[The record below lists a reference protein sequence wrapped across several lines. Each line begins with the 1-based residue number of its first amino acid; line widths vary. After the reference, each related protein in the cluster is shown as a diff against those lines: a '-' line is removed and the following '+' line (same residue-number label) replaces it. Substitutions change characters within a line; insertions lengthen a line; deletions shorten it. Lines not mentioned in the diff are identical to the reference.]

1 MSAAEDYLDQRIR
14 LVELRELECQRRER
28 QLEDTPPAPSVTA
41 GELVRRSALRIL
53 ELEHELA
60 DALEQEDYLDQRI
73 RLVELALLELEHELA
88 DALEQRDAARTL
100 AARLEAETASC
111 PTWIFHRI
119 DELDDPARDE
129 ARP

>member
-60 DALEQEDYLDQRI
+60 DALEQ
-73 RLVELALLELEHELA
+73 
-88 DALEQRDAARTL
+88 RDAARTL

>member
-41 GELVRRSALRIL
+41 GELVRRAALRI
-53 ELEHELA
+53 
-60 DALEQEDYLDQRI
+60 
-73 RLVELALLELEHELA
+73 LELEHELA

-111 PTWIFHRI
+111 PAWIFHLI
-119 DELDDPARDE
+119 DVLDDPARDE

>member
-28 QLEDTPPAPSVTA
+28 QLEDTSSVSSVTA
-41 GELVRRSALRIL
+41 GNLVRRAALRIL
-53 ELEHELA
+53 ELEHEL
-60 DALEQEDYLDQRI
+60 D
-73 RLVELALLELEHELA
+73 

>member
-41 GELVRRSALRIL
+41 GELVRHAAARIL
-53 ELEHELA
+53 ELEHA
-60 DALEQEDYLDQRI
+60 VRHAALRI
-73 RLVELALLELEHELA
+73 LKLEHELE

>member
-41 GELVRRSALRIL
+41 GALRIL
-53 ELEHELA
+53 ELEHEL
-60 DALEQEDYLDQRI
+60 D
-73 RLVELALLELEHELA
+73 

>member
-1 MSAAEDYLDQRIR
+1 MSAGEDYLDQRIR
-14 LVELRELECQRRER
+14 LVELRELECERRER
-28 QLEDTPPAPSVTA
+28 QLEDTPPAPSVTVRELV
-41 GELVRRSALRIL
+41 GELVLRI
-53 ELEHELA
+53 
-60 DALEQEDYLDQRI
+60 
-73 RLVELALLELEHELA
+73 LELEHELA